1 MSCKEIQEKLRRYSP
16 VSGEVS
22 LPTINRCILKNL
34 KFTYKR
40 LKYSRSER
48 FTNDN
53 MIYSQAYID
62 FCQTK
67 NTQQIKFMDES
78 GFKLTNAN
86 RTYGHSRRGGGFW
99 NRQVCKRQKLNLLI
113 GKDCVLYYNFVGGSS
128 NMYTYSNFWE
138 EAAQNQDEY
147 GRAVL
152 IPGDFVVVDNCPIH
166 RNNSERIFRLY
177 FGMQGVQY
185 EFLPV
190 YSPDFNPVENCFL
203 KLKKILSQEKYLP
216 YLR

>member
-1 MSCKEIQEKLRRYSP
+1 M
-16 VSGEVS
+16 
-22 LPTINRCILKNL
+22 
-34 KFTYKR
+34 
-40 LKYSRSER
+40 
-48 FTNDN
+48 
-53 MIYSQAYID
+53 
-62 FCQTK
+62 
-67 NTQQIKFMDES
+67 
-78 GFKLTNAN
+78 
-86 RTYGHSRRGGGFW
+86 
-99 NRQVCKRQKLNLLI
+99 
-113 GKDCVLYYNFVGGSS
+113 LYYNFVGGSS

-166 RNNSERIFRLY
+166 RNNSERVLRLY

-185 EFLPV
+185 GFLPV
-190 YSPDFNPVENCFL
+190 YSPDFNPVENFFL